1 MRARY
6 CTRGER
12 AAAFAPANRSKL
24 PRPHEGVACPPSAD
38 AQGLGQCYIGMRV
51 NAAEQR
57 PPSSDWAGDIVGG
70 RYRLESPIGR
80 GGMATVWRA
89 VHLDLNRPVAVKF
102 LTIHGGHPEQ
112 VKDRFLREARIAAA
126 VRHRNV
132 VDITDFGTTPD
143 GRPFMVMEL
152 LEGKSLAERMN
163 EQPLFGVPDVIRIGA
178 RVLSGLGAVHDAGIV
193 HRDLK
198 PENVFLVRD
207 ADGVYAKLLDFGIS
221 RSVEA
226 DLESVVPSSDSVLA
240 GTPQYMSPEQARG
253 IRDVDHRSD
262 LWAVG
267 VLLYEML
274 TGALPFDSEHVGDL
288 IVKIMS
294 EEPIPVQTLRP
305 DLGEPLARVV
315 HRALARDRAERFQT
329 AREMRQSLLNAAT
342 MTAKALHSSEV
353 EHPAMLPKELM
364 DAVGNAYEPGDSG
377 ALHVVDLASLP
388 AERSSVETLLEQS
401 GKLPLQAG
409 GTSDERARRLPWLAL
424 VAAVLLG
431 AAVLAFFW
439 GAGTDPSA
447 STAVDPAPPR
457 AAAVGADPVTVT
469 LRRMPRGAAI
479 TVDGRRHDGPAL
491 TLPRSGREHVIEVNA
506 PGFEPWRVTHKAEGD
521 AAYDVRMSPLEVS
534 PEATDEGPQKA
545 PVAPGEMIR
554 DPGF

>member
-1 MRARY
+1 M
-6 CTRGER
+6 
-12 AAAFAPANRSKL
+12 
-24 PRPHEGVACPPSAD
+24 
-38 AQGLGQCYIGMRV
+38 

-57 PPSSDWAGDIVGG
+57 LPSNDWAGDIVGG
-70 RYRLESPIGR
+70 RYRLESPIGQ

-102 LTIHGGHPEQ
+102 LTIHGGDPDT

-126 VRHRNV
+126 IRHRNV
-132 VDITDFGTTPD
+132 VDITDFGTTPE

-152 LEGKSLAERMN
+152 LEGESLAERMGS
-163 EQPLFGVPDVIRIGA
+163 QHLFGVPDVIRVGA

-274 TGALPFDSEHVGDL
+274 TGQLPFDSEHVGDL
-288 IVKIMS
+288 IVKIMG
-294 EEPIPVQTLRP
+294 EEPTPVEALRP
-305 DLGEPLARVV
+305 DLGEPLAQVV
-315 HRALARDRAERFQT
+315 RRALARDRDARFQT
-329 AREMRQSLLNAAT
+329 AREMRRALLNAAT
-342 MTAKALHSSEV
+342 MTAKALSSAEPSSDLERV
-353 EHPAMLPKELM
+353 SEHPAMLPKELM

-377 ALHVVDLASLP
+377 MLDVTDLASLP
-388 AERSSVETLLEQS
+388 AERSSMETLLEQS
-401 GKLPLQAG
+401 GKVALQPG
-409 GTSDERARRLPWLAL
+409 DGPPGRARHLPWLA
-424 VAAVLLG
+424 VAAGTLLG
-431 AAVLAFFW
+431 AAALAFFF
-439 GAGTDPSA
+439 GTSEQSAAGTVDGSPPT
-447 STAVDPAPPR
+447 TAEI
-457 AAAVGADPVTVT
+457 GTDPVTVT
-469 LRRMPRGAAI
+469 LRRLPEGAAI
-479 TVDGRRHDGPAL
+479 TVDGQRHQGSAL
-491 TLPRSGREHVIEVNA
+491 TLPQDGRERVIEVNA
-506 PGFEPWRVTHKAEGD
+506 PGFEPWTVTHRAEGD
-521 AAYDVRMSPLEVS
+521 AAYEVRMSPLATPEDEAAGES
-534 PEATDEGPQKA
+534 PSR